1 MADLEGQS
9 TDRIP
14 IDTNPY
20 TARVLLRG
28 SASLTTAAAGGGA
41 SYFID
46 NEVIDLS
53 AYDYASIVPEAEV
66 YVEGTAGDGST
77 TYSKV
82 PFVQVSNDLDTV
94 GGSSKLTFTRYITYS
109 LQRGTAKT
117 AEIHGNSYTLRLVIT
132 MYSATTGQT
141 ATVHWQI
148 KSTEAAPF

>member
-1 MADLEGQS
+1 MADIQGQS

-20 TARVLLRG
+20 TARVLARG
-28 SASLTTAAAGGGA
+28 SVSLLTSAPGGGA
-41 SYFID
+41 SYFFD
-46 NEVIDLS
+46 SEVVDLS
-53 AYDYASIVPEAEV
+53 AYDFATIVPEAEV

-82 PFVQVSNDLDTV
+82 PFAQVGLDLSAD
-94 GGSSKLTFTRYITYS
+94 GDLTFSRYINYS
-109 LQRGTAKT
+109 LQRGNAKT
-117 AEIHGNSYTLRLVIT
+117 AEIHGTSYTLRLVIA
-132 MYSATTGQT
+132 MYTRSDAQT